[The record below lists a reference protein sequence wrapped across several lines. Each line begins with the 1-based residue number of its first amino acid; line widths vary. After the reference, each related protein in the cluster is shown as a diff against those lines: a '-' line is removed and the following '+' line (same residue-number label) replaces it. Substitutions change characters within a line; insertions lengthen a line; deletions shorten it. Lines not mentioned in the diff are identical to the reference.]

1 MIHSGQVLV
10 HENSRYAI
18 LEQVT
23 KIRLSKNM
31 EMGNRV
37 GF

>member
-1 MIHSGQVLV
+1 MIQSGQVLV
-10 HENSRYAI
+10 DENSRYAI
-18 LEQVT
+18 LEQMT
-23 KIRLSKNM
+23 KIRLPKNM